1 MQRAGILDTET
12 YMTAGGRILTRY
24 GAVLALLF
32 AHVASLP
39 AQTDGTCVPV
49 SERAGRAFGC
59 FITARTELGAL
70 AKQPSLFWYLDTYA
84 TVAAARLAA
93 GPRGT
98 VVESLGRIWLFSIAD
113 SAFQP
118 SGGTRVSRIGPLPLI
133 DAAQFAAVYMEGVFQ
148 PGMSSVVH
156 RHAGV
161 EAWYTLEGS
170 QCLETPQGRM
180 DQRAGDPGVLAP
192 AGVPMMLTG
201 TGTVPRKSVVLIL
214 QDATQPR
221 STPAHDW
228 VPKGLC
234 QAAAR

>member
-1 MQRAGILDTET
+1 MSVRGFA
-12 YMTAGGRILTRY
+12 RIAASATVAMALTT
-24 GAVLALLF
+24 GVLG
-32 AHVASLP
+32 
-39 AQTDGTCVPV
+39 AQTDGTCIPV

-59 FITARTELGAL
+59 FIAARTELGAL
-70 AKQPSLFWYLDTYA
+70 PKEPALFWHLDTYP
-84 TVAAARLAA
+84 TVAAATSAA

-98 VVESLGRIWLFSIAD
+98 VVESLGKIWLFSIAD
-113 SAFQP
+113 SVYRP
-118 SGGTRVSRIGPLPLI
+118 TGGTRVARIGPLPLI

-161 EAWYTLEGS
+161 EAWFTLEGS
-170 QCLETPQGRM
+170 QCLETPAGRI

-192 AGVPMMLTG
+192 PDVPMMLTG
-201 TGTVPRKSVVLIL
+201 TGTGPRRSVVLIL

-234 QAAAR
+234 QPAAR